1 MTAAFINAAPSSF
14 TDGELAIVLRI
25 GDGVD
30 FERDRPYRLL
40 GPSGG

>member
-1 MTAAFINAAPSSF
+1 MTAAFINAPPDSF
-14 TDGELAIVLRI
+14 TDGELHIVLRI

-30 FERDRPYRLL
+30 FEREHEYRLL